1 MDFLRTDTALPH
13 MRKNA
18 LFKRAVPVKIFISCK
33 KFFKFKKGFS
43 ADAKKNAHRKNFEK
57 AWLADFFRI
66 KNDNGQAQFFQN
78 ILLGERG

>member
-1 MDFLRTDTALPH
+1 

-43 ADAKKNAHRKNFEK
+43 ADAKKTRIEKISRKHG
-57 AWLADFFRI
+57 LRI
-66 KNDNGQAQFFQN
+66 FSA
-78 ILLGERG
+78 